1 MKKEFSIV
9 CLLISTF
16 FILSCDDDQNCFTI
30 IQKTI
35 TDGKYI
41 LVGDFDTSTNND
53 DDDVPNGYADVNLEV
68 SQEVY
73 SSYNVVD
80 EYCYE

>member
-1 MKKEFSIV
+1 MKKL
-9 CLLISTF
+9 LLILTF
-16 FILSCDDDQNCFTI
+16 FVLSCDDDQNCFTI

-35 TDGKYI
+35 TNGEFV
-41 LVGDFDTSTNND
+41 LVGDFDTSNND
-53 DDDVPNGYADVNLEV
+53 NDGLLNGYADVNLEV

-73 SSYNVVD
+73 DSYNVGD

>member
-1 MKKEFSIV
+1 MKKL
-9 CLLISTF
+9 LLILTF
-16 FILSCDDDQNCFTI
+16 FVLSCDDDQDSFTI

-35 TDGKYI
+35 TNGEFV
-41 LVGDFDTSTNND
+41 LVGDFDTSNND
-53 DDDVPNGYADVNLEV
+53 DDGLPNGYVDVNLEV

-73 SSYNVVD
+73 DAYNVGD

>member
-1 MKKEFSIV
+1 MKKL
-9 CLLISTF
+9 LLILTF
-16 FILSCDDDQNCFTI
+16 FVLSCDDDQNCFTV

-35 TDGKYI
+35 TNGEFV
-41 LVGDFDTSTNND
+41 LVGDFDTSNND
-53 DDDVPNGYADVNLEV
+53 NDGLLNGYADVNLEV

-73 SSYNVVD
+73 DSYNVGD

>member
-1 MKKEFSIV
+1 MKKL
-9 CLLISTF
+9 LLILTF
-16 FILSCDDDQNCFTI
+16 FVLSCDDDQNCFTI

-35 TDGKYI
+35 TNGEFV
-41 LVGDFDTSTNND
+41 LVGDFDTSNND
-53 DDDVPNGYADVNLEV
+53 NDEPPNGYADVNLEV

-73 SSYNVVD
+73 NSYNVGD

>member
-1 MKKEFSIV
+1 MKKL
-9 CLLISTF
+9 LLILTF
-16 FILSCDDDQNCFTI
+16 FVLSCDDDQDSFTI

-35 TDGKYI
+35 TNGEFV
-41 LVGDFDTSTNND
+41 LVGDFDTSNND
-53 DDDVPNGYADVNLEV
+53 DDGLPNCYADVNLEV

-73 SSYNVVD
+73 DAYNVGD